1 MKITKRRKT
10 KQNGSIKHF
19 IKFLIIFYKKSKKS
33 LEFCVYQC
41 HINDSQEKLAKISD
55 EIKGRTEEMDNLRTN
70 KQNLQGQLTTIKD
83 QENSIKG
90 NARLLL
96 EKKESVRLEISEY
109 QARKSFLEKEGN
121 EEIKEKIPEKTQK
134 KKIEGFN
141 KEINGINSKRMS
153 LISEI
158 KSLEGK

>member
-1 MKITKRRKT
+1 
-10 KQNGSIKHF
+10 
-19 IKFLIIFYKKSKKS
+19 
-33 LEFCVYQC
+33 
-41 HINDSQEKLAKISD
+41 
-55 EIKGRTEEMDNLRTN
+55 MDNLRTN